1 MAPNFKVAAP
11 LFVTVTKEVIKLI
24 EEDSIPKSA
33 KYCTKFG
40 VTLKRKI

>member
-1 MAPNFKVAAP
+1 MVPNFKVAAP
-11 LFVTVTKEVIKLI
+11 LFVTVTKEVINLI

-33 KYCTKFG
+33 KDSTKFG